1 MSKKIK
7 IEIKSWLNGS
17 VLFEYECVDN
27 TIAKTVTEAV
37 KNNANLSFANLRSAD
52 LSFADLRS
60 ADLSFANLRS
70 ANLSFA
76 NLSFANLR
84 SANLRSADLSSAD
97 LRSANLSFANLR
109 SADLSSA
116 DLRFADLSFA
126 DLSSANL
133 SYADLRS
140 ANLSSADL
148 SSADLSSAN
157 LRYANNIN
165 KYYATDLSSLLTNQ
179 PNRLIAY
186 KYLTKQMQSPIQ
198 NKKITYKVGKE
209 YTEKV
214 DDNRSKDCGKG
225 LNIAS
230 LEWCLKG
237 TQGNLDDYIYIEVSF
252 DPKDVVV
259 PYFSDGKFR
268 VSKLRV
274 EKKLTKTFLKQ
285 YTEDIK

>member
-37 KNNANLSFANLRSAD
+37 KNNA
-52 LSFADLRS
+52 
-60 ADLSFANLRS
+60 
-70 ANLSFA
+70 
-76 NLSFANLR
+76 
-84 SANLRSADLSSAD
+84 D
-97 LRSANLSFANLR
+97 LRSANLSYANLR
-109 SADLSSA
+109 SATLSSA
-116 DLRFADLSFA
+116 DLSYADLSY
-126 DLSSANL
+126 ANL

-140 ANLSSADL
+140 ADLSYATLRYATLSYANLRYANLRSADL
-148 SSADLSSAN
+148 SS
-157 LRYANNIN
+157 ANNIN